1 MTGRHGASGVAPA
14 RRDRLHRG
22 VPRHVGEPMPAATA
36 RVLVIAAALTA
47 AAGWA
52 LAARGRRRRVL
63 EACRTAR
70 DRVATLASRNGV
82 PDLVEE
88 ASLESFPASDPPSF
102 GGAGL

>member
-1 MTGRHGASGVAPA
+1 MTGRRGVPGVAPA

-22 VPRHVGEPMPAATA
+22 VPATLGEPMPAVTA
-36 RVLVIAAALTA
+36 RVLVIVAALTA

-52 LAARGRRRRVL
+52 LAARGRHRRVL
-63 EACRTAR
+63 EACRKAR
-70 DRVATLASRNGV
+70 ERVAALASRNGA
-82 PDLVEE
+82 PDRVEE

>member
-1 MTGRHGASGVAPA
+1 
-14 RRDRLHRG
+14 
-22 VPRHVGEPMPAATA
+22 MPAVTA
-36 RVLVIAAALTA
+36 RVLVIAAALAAA

-63 EACRTAR
+63 EACRKAR
-70 DRVATLASRNGV
+70 VRVAALASRNGV